1 MNYLYF
7 LKNNILHMIIILLLI
22 LILYYSY
29 RNNISSEIDEILSIN
44 VHKNQLKTNLIIKDF
59 HLRKNDKS
67 SNLLLSF
74 IYDVN
79 IPYESIIDVF
89 EIEEFIK
96 NYKMSENMY
105 NETDK
110 EGKIETILRDIL
122 KKLKQKYINNKNL
135 KEVIGVIKIKIHDEN
150 TINYHGK
157 TLENDIYY
165 TSVSIDMN
173 N

>member
-7 LKNNILHMIIILLLI
+7 IKNNILHMIIILLLI

-29 RNNISSEIDEILSIN
+29 KNNISSEIDDILSIN
-44 VHKNQLKTNLIIKDF
+44 VHKNQLKTNIVIKDF

-79 IPYESIIDVF
+79 TPYESIIDIF

-96 NYKMSENMY
+96 NYEMRSSY
-105 NETDK
+105 
-110 EGKIETILRDIL
+110 
-122 KKLKQKYINNKNL
+122 Q
-135 KEVIGVIKIKIHDEN
+135 
-150 TINYHGK
+150 HGF
-157 TLENDIYY
+157 
-165 TSVSIDMN
+165 
-173 N
+173 